1 MGSAARGLGWALMVR
16 QGMVAWMQALPVLSP
31 ERMSPASTR
40 SMNSGPAVPE
50 GDLILALVA
59 LVLGNRSEVARG

>member
-1 MGSAARGLGWALMVR
+1 MVR
-16 QGMVAWMQALPVLSP
+16 QGMVAWMQALPALTP
-31 ERMSPASTR
+31 ELTSPAPTR
-40 SMNSGPAVPE
+40 SMNSGPTVPE

>member
-16 QGMVAWMQALPVLSP
+16 QGMVAWMQALPALSP
-31 ERMSPASTR
+31 QLTYPASTR
-40 SMNSGPAVPE
+40 SMNSGPTAPE